1 MGSSGPDSAH
11 RNRQYFRDCLRHHH
25 GWAGIGKILAV
36 LFSFFAVFASFGI
49 GNMGQ
54 VASIRE
60 SVLNVMHFTGSN
72 TADSLILDAAIALVA
87 ALVILGGISRIA
99 SANERIVPFMA
110 VFYIAGSLV

>member
-1 MGSSGPDSAH
+1 
-11 RNRQYFRDCLRHHH
+11 
-25 GWAGIGKILAV
+25 
-36 LFSFFAVFASFGI
+36 
-49 GNMGQ
+49 
-54 VASIRE
+54 
-60 SVLNVMHFTGSN
+60 MHFTGSN